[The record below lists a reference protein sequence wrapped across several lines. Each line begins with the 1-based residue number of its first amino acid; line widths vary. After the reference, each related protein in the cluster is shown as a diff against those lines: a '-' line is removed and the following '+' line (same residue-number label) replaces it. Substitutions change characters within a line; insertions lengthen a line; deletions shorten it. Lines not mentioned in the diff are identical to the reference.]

1 MSESKVLPLAEA
13 VEKFVRPGAFLHLA
27 YNGGRPN
34 AAVAEIIRKFA
45 GTEPG
50 FRISAQGFVNTQH
63 ALVAAGLVKT
73 LTVAYAGENFPSP
86 RPNPALQRASA
97 DGSVEIE
104 NWSIWTL
111 TARLMAG
118 ALGVP
123 FLPVRSLAG
132 STMAQEHAGRDYHEV
147 GPDGAVSPVV
157 TALRPDLVLLHG
169 LAADP
174 AGNVI
179 LAPPYGEGAWG
190 SLAARDGV
198 IACVEEIVDD
208 SFIRRHNSL
217 PMIPAHAVRAVCHT
231 PFGSHPYGLQP
242 VGLEGV
248 SGYVEDAEFMDEL
261 RAAAADPEELA
272 RWTKKWITGVR
283 DHDAFLAR
291 LGEDRLRTLR
301 EGRPVVWPPSLATGP
316 TVEERMT
323 LTAARIVGD
332 RITVAGHD
340 VALAGIGFAHLA
352 AWVAVARLRSA
363 GSPVQ
368 LAAELG
374 MSGFEPQPGD
384 PYLFAGRNL
393 PTCLQLTDV
402 MTVLGR
408 DMAGPGTSSIAVL
421 GAGQIDAEGNINS
434 TVGADGG
441 FLVGSGGAND
451 VASAADD
458 VVAVVK
464 HSPRRL
470 VETVPYVTVPGRRV
484 SAIVTSEA
492 VLERRNGRYEIT
504 SYVEVPRT
512 DRDATLRK
520 IVERTGFPVT
530 VAADCR
536 PEPLP
541 DAADLER
548 LRGYDPQRVFLG
560 SVPA

>member
-1 MSESKVLPLAEA
+1 MSPSKVMTLPEA
-13 VEKFVRPGAFLHLA
+13 VERFVRPGMFLHLA

-34 AAVAEIIRKFA
+34 AAVAEVARRFA
-45 GTEPG
+45 GTSPG
-50 FRISAQGFVNTQH
+50 FRVSAHGFVNTQH
-63 ALVAAGLVKT
+63 VLVAAGLVSR

-86 RPNPALQRASA
+86 RPNPVLQRASR
-97 DGSVEIE
+97 DGSVRID

-123 FLPVRSLAG
+123 FLPVRSLEG
-132 STMAQEHAGRDYHEV
+132 STMAAEHAGSAYHEV
-147 GPDGAVSPVV
+147 GPDGAVTPVV
-157 TALRPDLVLLHG
+157 TALRPDVVLLQG

-198 IACVEEIVDD
+198 IACVEKLVDED
-208 SFIRRHNSL
+208 FIRRHSSR
-217 PMIPAHAVRAVCHT
+217 PMIPAHAVRAVCHV
-231 PFGSHPYGLQP
+231 PFGSHPYGLWP
-242 VGLEGV
+242 VGLDEVAGHT
-248 SGYVEDAEFMDEL
+248 EDVEFMAGL
-261 RAAAADPEELA
+261 RAAAEDPEELA
-272 RWTKKWITGVR
+272 RWTKTWVTGVR
-283 DHDAFLAR
+283 DHAGFLDR
-291 LGEDRLRTLR
+291 LGPDRLRSLR
-301 EGRPVVWPPSLATGP
+301 SPVAAVPVPSPAEP
-316 TVEERMT
+316 TAEERMT
-323 LTAARIVGD
+323 LAAARVVGE
-332 RITVAGHD
+332 RVTAAGHD

-352 AWVAVARLRSA
+352 AWVAVARLRAS

-374 MSGFEPQPGD
+374 MSGFEPLPGD
-384 PYLFAGRNL
+384 PYLFAGQNL

-402 MTVLGR
+402 LTVLGR
-408 DMAGPGTSSIAVL
+408 DIAGPGTSALGVL
-421 GAGQIDAEGNINS
+421 GAGQIDGAGNINS

-492 VLERRNGRYEIT
+492 VLERRNGRYEIAT
-504 SYVEVPRT
+504 YVAGPGE
-512 DRDATLRK
+512 DRDAAVRR
-520 IVERTGFPVT
+520 IIARTGFAVGVRP
-530 VAADCR
+530 DCR
-536 PEPLP
+536 AEPPP
-541 DAADLER
+541 DPAGLDR

-560 SVPA
+560 